1 MNVKN
6 ATEVGENYVGVEVKS
21 IQDVVKAQAAGL
33 IITDESGCRYNYWDV
48 DEETGEEREPTEQE
62 IFDRITKDLADDEH
76 AVYACMEIMDGLYIA
91 KEYNTVMHTDFYVGQ
106 KVYLLRN
113 NKIVEDEIIYISL
126 VRGGGMDVCKF
137 VLGGDQGHYTK
148 ANQVFAT
155 KQDLVNSLMAE

>member
-33 IITDESGCRYNYWDV
+33 IITDECGCRYNYWDV

-62 IFDRITKDLADDEH
+62 IFDRITKALADGETVH
-76 AVYACMEIMDGLYIA
+76 ACMEIMGGLYIA

-113 NKIVEDEIIYISL
+113 NKIVEDEIIYITL
-126 VRGGGMDVCKF
+126 VRGGGTDVCKL
-137 VLGGDQGHYTK
+137 VLDGDQGHYTK
-148 ANQVFAT
+148 GNLVFAT
-155 KQDLVNSLMAE
+155 KQQLIDSLMAE

>member
-6 ATEVGENYVGVEVKS
+6 ATEIGGNYVGVEVKS

-33 IITDESGCRYNYWDV
+33 IITDECGRRYNYWDV

-62 IFDRITKDLADDEH
+62 IFDRITKDLADDEQ

-106 KVYLLRN
+106 KVYLLRD
-113 NKIVEDEIIYISL
+113 NKIVEDEIIFTS
-126 VRGGGMDVCKF
+126 
-137 VLGGDQGHYTK
+137 T
-148 ANQVFAT
+148 
-155 KQDLVNSLMAE
+155 

>member
-6 ATEVGENYVGVEVKS
+6 ATEIGGNYVGVEVKS

-62 IFDRITKDLADDEH
+62 IFDRIAKALADGETVH
-76 AVYACMEIMDGLYIA
+76 ACMELMDGLCVRETSI
-91 KEYNTVMHTDFYVGQ
+91 TIMHTNFFIGQ

-126 VRGGGMDVCKF
+126 VRGGGMDVCKL
-137 VLGGDQGHYTK
+137 VLDGDQGHYTK

>member
-1 MNVKN
+1 MNAKN
-6 ATEVGENYVGVEVKS
+6 ATEIGGNYVGVEVKS

-33 IITDESGCRYNYWDV
+33 IITDESGCRFNYWDA
-48 DEETGEEREPTEQE
+48 DEETGEERKPTEQE
-62 IFDRITKDLADDEH
+62 IFDRIAKALADGETVH
-76 AVYACMEIMDGLYIA
+76 ACMEIMDGLYIA

-137 VLGGDQGHYTK
+137 VLGEDQGHYTK
-148 ANQVFAT
+148 SNQVFAT
-155 KQDLVNSLMAE
+155 KQELVDSLMAE

>member
-33 IITDESGCRYNYWDV
+33 IITDECGCRYNYWDV
-48 DEETGEEREPTEQE
+48 DKETGEEREPTEQE

-137 VLGGDQGHYTK
+137 VLGGDQGHYIK
-148 ANQVFAT
+148 SNQVFAT

>member
-1 MNVKN
+1 MNAKN
-6 ATEVGENYVGVEVKS
+6 ATEIGGNYVGVEVKS

-33 IITDESGCRYNYWDV
+33 IITDESGCRFNYWDV

-62 IFDRITKDLADDEH
+62 IFDRIAKALADGETVH
-76 AVYACMEIMDGLYIA
+76 ACMEIMDGLYIA

-126 VRGGGMDVCKF
+126 VRGGGMDVCKL

-155 KQDLVNSLMAE
+155 KQELIDSLMAE

>member
-6 ATEVGENYVGVEVKS
+6 ATEIGGNYVGVEVKS

-33 IITDESGCRYNYWDV
+33 IITDELGSCYNYWDV

-62 IFDRITKDLADDEH
+62 IFDRITKDLADEQ

-106 KVYLLRN
+106 NVYLLRN

-126 VRGGGMDVCKF
+126 VRSKHGDECKF
-137 VLGGDQGHYTK
+137 VLGGDQGHYIK
-148 ANQVFAT
+148 SNQVFAT

>member
-1 MNVKN
+1 MNAKN
-6 ATEVGENYVGVEVKS
+6 ATEIGGNYVGVEVKS

-33 IITDESGCRYNYWDV
+33 IITDESGCRFNYWDV

-62 IFDRITKDLADDEH
+62 IFDRIAKALADGETVH
-76 AVYACMEIMDGLYIA
+76 ACMEIMDGLYIA

-126 VRGGGMDVCKF
+126 VRGGGMDVCKL

-155 KQDLVNSLMAE
+155 KQELIDSLMTE